1 MSELNEL
8 NWLEEDAGSTT
19 GNHFVFERCIEIDGV
34 NCGWIARNGE
44 WYPVGF
50 GFHEAFAALYWYESE
65 YDTEQNYIKVNSFGW
80 DGGPDRPTRFQRRTL
95 EALGF
100 LNGTEEPRYREGGAE
115 DVPMARDLRAAL
127 DKWTEKNDEAS

>member
-1 MSELNEL
+1 MSDLD
-8 NWLEEDAGSTT
+8 WREEDAGTRL
-19 GNHFVFERCIEIDGV
+19 GNRLLFKQIIEIDGV
-34 NCGWIARNGE
+34 GRGWITRNGE

-50 GFHEAFAALYWYESE
+50 GAHEAFAWLFWKLSE
-65 YDTEQNYIKVNSFGW
+65 YETEQVSIKVCDYNW

-100 LNGTEEPRYREGGAE
+100 LNGTGEPRYREGKAE

-127 DKWTEKNDEAS
+127 DEWKEKQDAERD

>member
-1 MSELNEL
+1 MSELD
-8 NWLEEDAGSTT
+8 WLEKDTGSTVGT
-19 GNHFVFERCIEIDGV
+19 RFVFERCVDVDGV
-34 NCGWIARNGE
+34 DCGWIARNGE

-50 GFHEAFAALYWYESE
+50 GFHEAFAVLYLDESE
-65 YDTEQNYIKVNSFGW
+65 YDTEQSYIKVNSFGW

-100 LNGTEEPRYREGGAE
+100 LNGTEEPRYREGDAE

-127 DKWTEKNDEAS
+127 DKWAEKNGG